1 MSIMWFSFAL
11 ATTVIYRMGMR
22 DVVLHSMQIQAT
34 GRQSNDISM
43 VETKK
48 KKENNLIRRKR
59 NEYVW

>member
-1 MSIMWFSFAL
+1 MSIMWHLFAL

-48 KKENNLIRRKR
+48 KKEIT
-59 NEYVW
+59 